1 MSLTPFFIRKET
13 MMRLLQKY
21 MNILFCH
28 SELSEESVFSHRI
41 YQKLTLHFVQ
51 GDIWRLLQEP
61 MMKKFLYS
69 MLIISSMVSWSNAE
83 TASQISGQDLYQQNC
98 SFCHHPERYGISGP
112 PLIAETIGKRKDTEL
127 TEIIKNGLPATNMP
141 SFKTSLK
148 DGEIAAI
155 VSYIKTPAVSPK
167 WETEDMLTTRA
178 ISDREGLSPR
188 PKPDMTNFFMVVEGG
203 KGDVHFMDGDTFTLL
218 DRAHVGAI
226 HGGPKFDNNLKNAY
240 LGGRDGWVVKY
251 DLTEWREV
259 GRLRA
264 GINTRNMAVSSD
276 GKILAVANTL
286 PENIVLIN
294 TETLE
299 PTRIINLEGK
309 VGAIYTLKSKEVFVI
324 SFRDRPEVWF
334 LEWNSLIISKFQVDQ
349 PFSDF
354 FIEPGERFLIGT
366 SREGKHLSILDLES
380 RKITKCLEGEG
391 MPHLASSA
399 IYKDDGKM
407 YAAFPHI
414 EATTLTVMEL
424 YKWSVIENVKLK
436 GAGFFARTHD
446 NINTIW
452 VDTGSDTIQIVD
464 RKTLKIVNEVVPS
477 AGKKAMHIEFTKDGK
492 YALVSIWEIDGAIVV
507 YDTTTLK
514 EVKRLPFVRPVGKY
528 NATNKKY

>member
-1 MSLTPFFIRKET
+1 MKLFVYCMTAMIFSANPLYAEPTKTDSGKE
-13 MMRLLQKY
+13 
-21 MNILFCH
+21 
-28 SELSEESVFSHRI
+28 
-41 YQKLTLHFVQ
+41 
-51 GDIWRLLQEP
+51 
-61 MMKKFLYS
+61 
-69 MLIISSMVSWSNAE
+69 
-83 TASQISGQDLYQQNC
+83 LYQSNC
-98 SFCHHPERYGISGP
+98 SSCHHPERYGVSGP
-112 PLIAETIGKRKDTEL
+112 PLIAETIGKRKDADL
-127 TEIIKNGLPATNMP
+127 TETIKNGLPATNMP
-141 SFKTSLK
+141 SFKASLK

-155 VSYIKTPAVSPK
+155 VSYIKTPAVSPR
-167 WETEDMLTTRA
+167 WETKDILTTRA
-178 ISDREGLSPR
+178 VSDTKGLSPR

-218 DRAHVGAI
+218 DKAHVGAI

-264 GINTRNMAVSSD
+264 GINTRNIAVSTD
-276 GKILAVANTL
+276 GKVLAVANTL

-299 PTRIINLEGK
+299 PTRNISLEGK

-380 RKITKCLEGEG
+380 RKITKSLEGEG
-391 MPHLASSA
+391 MPHLASAA
-399 IYKDDGKM
+399 IYKDNGKM

-414 EATTLTVMEL
+414 EEPTLTVMEL

-436 GAGFFARTHD
+436 GTGFFARTHD

-464 RKTLKIVNEVVPS
+464 KKTLKIVNEVVPS
-477 AGKKAMHIEFTKDGK
+477 PGKKAMHIEFTKDGK
-492 YALVSIWEIDGAIVV
+492 YALVSIWENDGAVV
-507 YDTTTLK
+507 IYDTATLK
-514 EVKRLPFVRPVGKY
+514 EVKRLPFMKPVGKY